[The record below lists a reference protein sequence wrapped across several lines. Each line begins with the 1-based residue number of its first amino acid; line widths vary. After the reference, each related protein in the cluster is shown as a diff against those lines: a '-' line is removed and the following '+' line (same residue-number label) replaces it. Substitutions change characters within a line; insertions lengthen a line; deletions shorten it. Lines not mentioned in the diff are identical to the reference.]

1 MNEPSFEE
9 HDAFVAS
16 LRQTILLWV
25 RTLHGIVH
33 PLALRI
39 LEDGICNDAVRKELG
54 FIEPALYVRALQL
67 LKPRLAQVGFSV
79 YLKVDGKNPWK
90 SSLSLFLPAQPNLEI
105 RFTQE
110 EIFGPHDFYHQSVVE
125 S

>member
-16 LRQTILLWV
+16 LRQTLLLWV
-25 RTLHGIVH
+25 RTLHGIGH

-54 FIEPALYVRALQL
+54 FIEPALYVGALRL
-67 LKPRLAQVGFSV
+67 LKPQLAQVGFSV
-79 YLKVDGKNPWK
+79 YLKVDAKNPWK
-90 SSLSLFLPAQPNLEI
+90 SSLSMFLPAQPNLEI
-105 RFTQE
+105 RFTQD
-110 EIFGPHDFYHQSVVE
+110 EIFGPHDFDHESVVE
-125 S
+125 A